1 LQCVVSFL
9 CLLELHFRLGLEEF
23 WSAQTWA
30 VKRSSLFEPYRVD
43 LDATSRRICRSYRES
58 RNKSDR
64 KMFPYAS
71 FRSLEV
77 KAEVED
83 EPNTLKCIF
92 DSKPERSHPSS
103 VARILS
109 LENRLDLSAAF
120 HDCRDSD
127 LKRAAHCGSLL

>member
-1 LQCVVSFL
+1 
-9 CLLELHFRLGLEEF
+9 
-23 WSAQTWA
+23 

-58 RNKSDR
+58 RNKSDQ

-83 EPNTLKCIF
+83 KPNTLKCIF
-92 DSKPERSHPSS
+92 DSKSKSSNPSS
-103 VARILS
+103 AARILP
-109 LENRLDLSAAF
+109 LENRSDLSAAF
-120 HDCRDSD
+120 HDCRDPD
-127 LKRAAHCGSLL
+127 LKMAANCGSLL